1 MSSTDPKAPY
11 RLATQTPETATG
23 FMVEAFKR
31 FPPQIGVPEPMLLF
45 SASPGLVEAQFA
57 FFGYY
62 GKHPHLS
69 PELLAAIRYLASR
82 VLNAPACLH
91 FNGKLLNA
99 TGLADAE
106 LNALPGT
113 GGEFTPAE
121 RALLDYVVLL
131 MRDPSAVSDEII
143 DGLRQHG
150 WTDADIMD
158 ASMQAANMQ
167 TPALLLK
174 ALKR

>member
-1 MSSTDPKAPY
+1 MSTTTPSPY
-11 RLATQTPETATG
+11 RIATQTPETASG

-31 FPPQIGVPEPMLLF
+31 FPPQVGVPEPMLLF

-57 FFGYY
+57 MFGYF

-82 VLNAPACLH
+82 ALSAPACLL
-91 FNGKLLNA
+91 FNGKLLGA
-99 TGLADAE
+99 TGLTAEE
-106 LNALPGT
+106 LNALPES

-121 RALLDYVVLL
+121 RSLLAYVVRL
-131 MRDPSAVSDEII
+131 VSDPTSVTDENIEV
-143 DGLRQHG
+143 LRQHG
-150 WTDADIMD
+150 WTDSDIMD